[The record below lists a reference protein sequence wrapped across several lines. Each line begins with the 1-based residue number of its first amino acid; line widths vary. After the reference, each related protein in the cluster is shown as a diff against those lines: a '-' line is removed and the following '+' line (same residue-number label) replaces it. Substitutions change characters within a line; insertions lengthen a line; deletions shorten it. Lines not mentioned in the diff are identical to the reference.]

1 MHQLSSQ
8 DAQFLYME
16 TAHNLAHVTSISVYD
31 PGTVPGG
38 GVVRF
43 KNILAHVERRL
54 AANPLLTR
62 RLLRLP
68 LEIDYPYWIEDEF
81 FDLEYHITHG
91 RLPDPGDW
99 RQFCIHMARYHS
111 RSLDMRR
118 PPWEMYVIEGLE
130 NVDGLP
136 AGCYAIATKIHH
148 AAGDGASLTRF
159 FASLSDIDPQGTP
172 AIPMQPIESGSEP
185 MPAFGVLAR
194 RALINNLRS
203 PLRLGNALLRT
214 VPGLLDTAREA
225 ARGREKPAARPRYPV
240 PHTRFNVAVS
250 PHKVFDARVVP
261 LAELQAARVLV
272 PGATVNDVILA
283 VCSDALRR
291 YLQLHDE
298 LPDDSLV
305 AWVPINA
312 RARADADSGASGNR
326 ISAMTAPI
334 FTDEADTVERLRR
347 ISQSTRRSKE
357 ARAGVP
363 ARLMTDL
370 TQHVPAAT
378 QVLASRLVLQAGL
391 AARLC
396 NVFISNVPGPQVP
409 LYMNGAC
416 VVRNFGLAPL
426 ADGMGLFIATP
437 SYNGLVSFNVIS
449 TREIVPDIDVLMVCF
464 DEALDAMRSVLQTPA
479 ETGGRRTAAKRGAK
493 APAKRKKVSPRARKT
508 ATVRPRGTRKRDR
521 SGDTAD

>member
-31 PGTVPGG
+31 PRTVPGG
-38 GVVRF
+38 GIVRF
-43 KNILAHVERRL
+43 KDILAHVQRRL

-81 FDLEYHITHG
+81 FDLEYHVTHS
-91 RLPDPGDW
+91 RLPEPGDW

-118 PPWEMYVIEGLE
+118 PPWEMYVVEGLDH
-130 NVDGLP
+130 VVGLP

-159 FASLSDIDPQGTP
+159 FASLSDSDPQGTP
-172 AIPMQPIESGSEP
+172 AIPLQSVAAGSDA
-185 MPAFGVLAR
+185 MPAFGALAR
-194 RALINNLRS
+194 RALVNNLRS
-203 PLRLGNALLRT
+203 PLRLGGALLRT
-214 VPGLLDTAREA
+214 VPGLLETVRES
-225 ARGREKPAARPRYPV
+225 ARGGEADAPQPRYPV

-261 LAELQAARVLV
+261 LADLQAARRLV
-272 PGATVNDVILA
+272 AGATVNDVVLA

-291 YLQLHDE
+291 YLQRHDE
-298 LPDDSLV
+298 LPEQSLV

-312 RARADADSGASGNR
+312 RARADAGSDASGNH

-334 FTDEADTVERLRR
+334 FTDEADTVQRLRR

-378 QVLASRLVLQAGL
+378 QVLASRLVLQTGL

-416 VVRNFGLAPL
+416 IVRNFGLAPL

-449 TREIVPDIDVLMVCF
+449 TREITPDIDVLMVCF
-464 DEALDAMRSVLQTPA
+464 DEALDAIRSALHSAAQP
-479 ETGGRRTAAKRGAK
+479 GQGRAK
-493 APAKRKKVSPRARKT
+493 AS
-508 ATVRPRGTRKRDR
+508 RKRTRAEAGPTD
-521 SGDTAD
+521 